1 MDAEE
6 RASTDGRMGK
16 PQAARRVGAP
26 TGRLA
31 GTPREGCL
39 PVSGS
44 RGTGWQAPLGSPLT
58 EGLGFRVYKP

>member
-6 RASTDGRMGK
+6 RATTDGRMGK
-16 PQAARRVGAP
+16 RQAARRVGAP

-39 PVSGS
+39 PVRASQCL
-44 RGTGWQAPLGSPLT
+44 TGRHPA
-58 EGLGFRVYKP
+58 